1 MQANEYLLKP
11 ISMSKFALMI
21 KRLLNSENAVK
32 TAVAAD
38 DFFFIKTDQVQKYT
52 KINIRDI
59 IMIEGLNNYVKI
71 HTVHETHVAYLTMK
85 ELESKLQDNQNFVR
99 VQRSFIVSMN
109 YITKVEGFTII
120 LSNKMEVPLGTTYK
134 KQFLVFLGEKT
145 MKSKRNVSD

>member
-1 MQANEYLLKP
+1 
-11 ISMSKFALMI
+11 
-21 KRLLNSENAVK
+21 
-32 TAVAAD
+32 
-38 DFFFIKTDQVQKYT
+38 
-52 KINIRDI
+52 
-59 IMIEGLNNYVKI
+59 
-71 HTVHETHVAYLTMK
+71 MK